1 MAAIITRT
9 GKGAAI
15 TQSENDSNLDSL
27 CGINEPQTGTTY
39 TVVAADQNSTIEFS
53 NAAPVVATLALIST
67 IIAANDTSDF
77 QVSLKNIGAGTVTVT
92 PTTDTFDDGSA
103 TKVLAQY
110 EWITI
115 QTDSTQSLWNIIASS
130 NASKVD
136 GLDASQFLR
145 SDANTTAAGNVTI
158 NKATPIL
165 SIDSDTTGDGSL
177 VFQKESINAAL
188 VFWERSEDML
198 SLIQRNVGRTG
209 NAARLDLTV
218 DGKVNVSTGQ
228 LQSAGVSFPEPPTVG
243 GTVEANKLVSASSGG
258 SVNFPSG
265 TSIGD
270 TNGNE
275 AIIIGTTAGTNAQ
288 VTITNGIDKAAIA
301 ATGDNADADLNISA
315 KGAGALTLNGYWHPE
330 LDGNGTQGRL
340 LTSSSDTT
348 NWTTITDSA
357 MATAGATLAHI
368 RVSNSVA
375 ANASATERVR
385 TVYISNY
392 VASFIGTAGVSGNMA
407 PASNVRAYYYSVSH
421 TGPTD
426 TDYTDAL
433 VPVDSSG
440 RFMWL
445 VSTSFS
451 PGGSASVTLE
461 GYYT

>member
-1 MAAIITRT
+1 MAAIITRG
-9 GKGAAI
+9 GKGSVI
-15 TQSENDSNLDSL
+15 NESENDDNLESL
-27 CGINEPQTGTTY
+27 CGINEAKVGAY
-39 TVVAADQNSTIEFS
+39 EVVAANQNSTIECS
-53 NAAPVVATLALIST
+53 NASTT
-67 IIAANDTSDF
+67 IITLGLILDILSAIDSPDF
-77 QVSLKNIGAGTVTVT
+77 EVTIKNIGAGDVTVT
-92 PTTDTFDDGSA
+92 PTTDTFDDGDAIKS
-103 TKVLAQY
+103 LAQY
-110 EWITI
+110 EWMTI
-115 QTDSTQSLWNIIASS
+115 QSDSTQGKWNIISSS

-145 SDANTTAAGNVTI
+145 SDDNDSATGDLILSGSNTHSGTTNTFSGTTVNLNPTNLQVGGVNMTSTAAELNR
-158 NKATPIL
+158 
-165 SIDSDTTGDGSL
+165 SDITTEGL
-177 VFQKESINAAL
+177 
-188 VFWERSEDML
+188 
-198 SLIQRNVGRTG
+198 
-209 NAARLDLTV
+209 
-218 DGKVNVSTGQ
+218 
-228 LQSAGVSFPEPPTVG
+228 
-243 GTVEANKLVSASSGG
+243 VEASKVVTADSSAN
-258 SVNFPSG
+258 VNFPNGSA
-265 TSIGD
+265 IGD
-270 TNGNE
+270 ANGNE
-275 AIIIGTTAGTNAQ
+275 VIIIGTTASADAQ
-288 VTITNGIDKAAIA
+288 VIITNGVDEATLA
-301 ATGDNADADLNISA
+301 ATGDNADVDLSISA